1 VSLALFALARFAA
14 GLAGPESGLAAA
26 RVLAAGAGAAWAV
39 PAAVFFPAGADVAE
53 DVVLVEEAD
62 LAAV

>member
-1 VSLALFALARFAA
+1 
-14 GLAGPESGLAAA
+14 LAGPESGLAAA